1 MAHLDEKSIQ
11 KLAEAVAVD
20 LVDGDIPLN
29 DSISK
34 LASKMDMNHEQIRRV
49 CEASNNT
56 AFNKIFQKR
65 ASDSDDRLV
74 DFKIADPSNILN
86 GQIKAAQV
94 EIDEAPTNLYERREL
109 PDQMH
114 EVRTAATA
122 DKVRVRVA
130 GDDGDLQIFSV
141 EKGYWTMPRGIVEDG
156 ENKRNAAA
164 RILEKATGL
173 RSMAMNLE
181 YAGMESFKG
190 DMYHTFTISKDK
202 LRRIKQPQ
210 DERGMKPRI
219 EYRAKAA
226 EFQVRPERKTRP
238 EADIRTLRKTAETLN
253 STKLA
258 AEMECRDAVF
268 GLREQF
274 RKLYDVEPFE
284 DFEKK
289 AAALYGQDAVEPLNF
304 VRSLMGKT
312 EVAYDHGLLQKHA
325 GLIDDDTTEM
335 KLLKT
340 AIDSN
345 ARFQKCDAALTLLKG
360 KIDGPAAA

>member
-11 KLAEAVAVD
+11 KLAEAAAVD
-20 LVDGDIPLN
+20 LVEGDIPLN

-49 CEASNNT
+49 CEASNNV

-65 ASDSDDRLV
+65 ANEADDRLV
-74 DFKIADPSNILN
+74 DFKVASPMDILG
-86 GQIKAAQV
+86 GQIKAAEV
-94 EIDEAPTNLYERREL
+94 EIADKPTALYEQREL

-114 EVRTAATA
+114 EVRTAATS
-122 DKVRVRVA
+122 DKVRVRVVG
-130 GDDGDLQIFSV
+130 GDGNLQIFSV
-141 EKGYWTMPRGIVEDG
+141 DKGYWTMPKGAVQEG
-156 ENKRNAAA
+156 ENRRNAAA
-164 RILEKATGL
+164 RILEDSTGL
-173 RSMAMNLE
+173 RVMPINLE
-181 YAGMESFKG
+181 YVGMESFKG
-190 DMYHTFTISKDK
+190 NMYHTFTIDKEK

-210 DERGMKPRI
+210 DARGMKPRI
-219 EYRAKAA
+219 EYRGKEAG
-226 EFQVRPERKTRP
+226 FQLRPESKP
-238 EADIRTLRKTAETLN
+238 LAEVDIRTLRKTAETLN

-268 GLREQF
+268 ELRDQF

-289 AAALYGQDAVEPLNF
+289 AAALYGRDAVAPLNF
-304 VRSLMGKT
+304 VRSLMGKP
-312 EVAYDHGLLQKHA
+312 EVEYDYDVLQKHA
-325 GLIDDDTTEM
+325 GLVNDDTAEM

-345 ARFQKCDAALTLLKG
+345 VRFEKCDAALTLLKG
-360 KIDGPAAA
+360 KIDGSSAA